1 MAPHV
6 NLAAYYK
13 LEGGVNT
20 LPTPPMTMSSYDD
33 PTRSPRNSIERKRG
47 VFRLSA
53 LSSIERSV
61 WEDSPR
67 SSLQSF
73 TVARPNRRSGEPIS
87 WLPPE
92 LLCAIFELVAVVDPP
107 LAPGGALG
115 QIGTLGWISLG
126 HVCRY
131 WRDVLLNLPS
141 LWAGSVGVLARAAET
156 MLERATDAPI
166 TLSLDDSSNDCSFHA
181 RHIARAQTINI
192 NVSSSSILY
201 DMRVALGAQ
210 DLPALET
217 LSMIHAFGH
226 IPPHN
231 FDLPPFI
238 APRLK
243 RVHMENY
250 FVPWTAAS
258 LSHLT
263 LVRTRPLR
271 EGEAR
276 PTLQEVLDLLRNSN
290 TLRHLTIHN
299 WVPELIRSTSAV
311 DEPARVTLPFLERLE
326 IRDRTG
332 PLVALWKSLHVS
344 SHTRVQLCA
353 DLLGMPPE
361 GIAGVPNAIFR
372 VLGPHYRSPHAP
384 PLTHVSFSDCRG
396 DSFLRV
402 RASAAGDAPES
413 PRLSVDLW
421 PWRPQSAVDFQNALA
436 AFSLHL
442 ALADVET
449 LLLDCPAADHD
460 GDDIDG
466 HGWREPLA
474 PMRHLR
480 TLEVHDSPPASL
492 LRALGPERDAH
503 GELLFP
509 NLRALA
515 LRPCAHRR
523 RDEARTL
530 PWMCLYNSLRVR
542 AARSTALRRLE
553 LNGYF
558 RLDPPARTRLFQDE
572 LDKVVVEVEWEL

>member
-1 MAPHV
+1 
-6 NLAAYYK
+6 
-13 LEGGVNT
+13 
-20 LPTPPMTMSSYDD
+20 MTMSSYDD
-33 PTRSPRNSIERKRG
+33 PAKSPRCVLSVLPPIRVDLTGWTYGSELRNSIERKRG

-53 LSSIERSV
+53 LSSVERSV

-73 TVARPNRRSGEPIS
+73 TVARPYRRGSGPIS

-92 LLCAIFELVAVVDPP
+92 LLCTIFEFVASVEPP

-131 WRDVLLNLPS
+131 WRDVLLNMPA
-141 LWAGSVGVLARAAET
+141 LWAGAVGVLAKAAAV
-156 MLERATDAPI
+156 MLERAMDAPI
-166 TLSLDDSSNDCSFHA
+166 TLSLNDSYNDCSFHA
-181 RHIARAQTINI
+181 RHIFRAQTINI

-210 DLPALET
+210 NLPALES

-231 FDLPPFI
+231 FDLPPFT

-243 RVHMENY
+243 HIHMENY
-250 FVPWTAAS
+250 FVPWTAGS

-276 PTLQEVLDLLRNSN
+276 PTLHEVLDLLRNSN
-290 TLRHLTIHN
+290 TLRSLTIHN
-299 WVPELIRSTSAV
+299 WVPELLRPTNAV
-311 DEPARVTLPFLERLE
+311 AEPTRVSLPFLERLE
-326 IRDRTG
+326 LRDRTG
-332 PLVALWKSLHVS
+332 PLVALWRSLHVS
-344 SHTRVQLCA
+344 SHTRVCLCA

-372 VLGPHYRSPHAP
+372 VLGPHYRSSTAS
-384 PLTHVSFSDCRG
+384 PLTYVSFSDCRG
-396 DSFLRV
+396 DSFLRI
-402 RASAAGDAPES
+402 RASAAEDAPGA

-421 PWRPQSAVDFQNALA
+421 PWRPQSAADFQNALA

-442 ALADVET
+442 AVADVRT
-449 LLLDCPAADHD
+449 LKLDCPAADHD
-460 GDDIDG
+460 GDDRVG
-466 HGWREPLA
+466 NGWREPLA
-474 PMRHLR
+474 PMARLR
-480 TLEVHDSPPASL
+480 ELEVHDAPPASL

-503 GELLFP
+503 GDLLFP
-509 NLRALA
+509 NLRTLA

-523 RDEARTL
+523 RDEARIL
-530 PWMCLYNSLRVR
+530 PWICLYNSLRVR
-542 AARSTALRRLE
+542 ASRGSALRRLE

-558 RLDPPARTRLFQDE
+558 RLDPPARTRVFQDE